1 MAKKEITD
9 FGSKIG
15 GARKD
20 VWVKRG
26 LCVEDIKD
34 MTASEKEKYIK
45 RDYIWPKPDIQEE
58 LEKGFSRFIVYW
70 HNEMRKTVTSKK
82 NIYISAEEYINGV
95 RKIRS
100 MVEAVKTE
108 KEISDF
114 EQRALDG
121 VFLRKKYGRT
131 YEYIAPFGNIF
142 NGNKFLKNIGTY
154 GHLNMKRKMGK
165 ENFAMTEDEI
175 MKKQFPVIFID
186 GDKCSVAEDRGR
198 SILIYKSG
206 CSAYYCYPKP
216 NVVLVDKT
224 YVLIDERHNILFC
237 GTQENCE
244 KKQKE
249 AFKEKKAVSK
259 RKRKEKWIPKQF
271 ETLERSGETWRPQDK
286 HINGEELIERYGIRA
301 GEFGNWTNT
310 LERQASLDQAYDAFA
325 DLAFALDIDEKS
337 VSLPGLSCGSLA
349 IAFGARGRGDAAA
362 HYEPLREVI
371 NLTRLRGAGS
381 LGHEWA
387 HALDHL
393 IGQSAGLSCLA
404 TEGRIFDYVKSL
416 KKVLNRIHYNE
427 NGIYTQYYVDST
439 QFDKQYSKDSH
450 GYWSS
455 ECELFARA
463 FACYAV
469 IVWKLTRISRN
480 TIDLLK
486 MISFFEKNG
495 VHFVSYSEQ
504 FDTGTP
510 VGKLMITLLAS
521 IAEFERETISD
532 NVKTALRYR
541 AEKGEPTATQ
551 ILGYNRKDGFLYI
564 NHKEALL
571 VQLIFKEYIKCF
583 NYTEVAR
590 RMNKKGYCGKRGKP
604 FRAHQIRIIIT
615 NATYCGY
622 NLWERK
628 IIKSHHAPIIKK
640 RTFNR
645 ANKGKIHLD

>member
-1 MAKKEITD
+1 MKTIHD

-26 LCVEDIKD
+26 LCIEDTKN

-45 RDYIWPKPDIQEE
+45 RDYIWPKPDTQDE

-70 HNEMRKTVTSKK
+70 HNEMRKTVTPKK
-82 NIYISAEEYINGV
+82 NNYISAEKYINGV

-114 EQRALDG
+114 EQKALDG
-121 VFLRKKYGRT
+121 VFLQKKYGRA
-131 YEYIAPFGNIF
+131 YEYIAPFENIL
-142 NGNKFLKNIGTY
+142 NGNKFLKNTGTH
-154 GHLNMKRKMGK
+154 GLLNMKRKMGK

-175 MKKQFPVIFID
+175 MKKQFPVLFID

-198 SILIYKSG
+198 TILIYKSG

-244 KKQKE
+244 EKQKE
-249 AFKEKKAVSK
+249 VFKEKKAVSK
-259 RKRKEKWIPKQF
+259 RKRKEKWMPKQF
-271 ETLERSGETWRPQDK
+271 ETLERSGETWRPQNK
-286 HINGEELIERYGIRA
+286 HITGEELIERYGIRA

-381 LGHEWA
+381 LGHEWG

-393 IGQSAGLSCLA
+393 IGQSYGSTDLA
-404 TEGRIFDYVKSL
+404 TKGIHRKEVPESL
-416 KKVLNRIHYNE
+416 ENVMNKICRNE
-427 NGIYTQYYVDST
+427 KGIYTEFYTNSVKFDGQYT
-439 QFDKQYSKDSH
+439 KHGQ
-450 GYWSS
+450 GYWASD
-455 ECELFARA
+455 CELFARA
-463 FACYAV
+463 FACYLSD
-469 IVWKLTRISRN
+469 KLKEKGDRNDYLNGTCDTFISM
-480 TIDLLK
+480 D
-486 MISFFEKNG
+486 KNG
-495 VHFVSYSEQ
+495 KWIFAYPKEKERLRINKAFDELINELKEIGILSPRKEKKEDVPAAYTAAPDGQLCFV
-504 FDTGTP
+504 
-510 VGKLMITLLAS
+510 
-521 IAEFERETISD
+521 
-532 NVKTALRYR
+532 
-541 AEKGEPTATQ
+541 
-551 ILGYNRKDGFLYI
+551 
-564 NHKEALL
+564 
-571 VQLIFKEYIKCF
+571 
-583 NYTEVAR
+583 
-590 RMNKKGYCGKRGKP
+590 
-604 FRAHQIRIIIT
+604 
-615 NATYCGY
+615 
-622 NLWERK
+622 
-628 IIKSHHAPIIKK
+628 
-640 RTFNR
+640 
-645 ANKGKIHLD
+645 

>member
-70 HNEMRKTVTSKK
+70 HNEMRKTVTPKK
-82 NIYISAEEYINGV
+82 NNYISAEEYINGV

-186 GDKCSVAEDRGR
+186 GDKCSVAEDRGK

-206 CSAYYCYPKP
+206 CSAYYCYPKL

-244 KKQKE
+244 EKQKE
-249 AFKEKKAVSK
+249 VFKEKKAVSK
-259 RKRKEKWIPKQF
+259 RKRKEKWMPKQF
-271 ETLERSGETWRPQDK
+271 ETLERAGETWRPQNK
-286 HINGEELIERYGIRA
+286 HITGEELIERYGIRA

-381 LGHEWA
+381 LGHEWG

-393 IGQSAGLSCLA
+393 IGQSYGSTDLA
-404 TEGRIFDYVKSL
+404 TKGIHGKEVPESL
-416 KKVLNRIHYNE
+416 ENVMNKICRNE
-427 NGIYTQYYVDST
+427 KGIYTEFYTNSVKFDGQYT
-439 QFDKQYSKDSH
+439 KHGQ
-450 GYWSS
+450 GYWASD
-455 ECELFARA
+455 CELFARA
-463 FACYAV
+463 FACYLSD
-469 IVWKLTRISRN
+469 KLEEKGDRN
-480 TIDLLK
+480 DYLNGTCDTFVS
-486 MISFFEKNG
+486 MDKNG
-495 VHFVSYSEQ
+495 KWIFAYPKEKERLRINKA
-504 FDTGTP
+504 FDELINELKEIGILSPRKEKKEDVPAAYTA
-510 VGKLMITLLAS
+510 AS
-521 IAEFERETISD
+521 
-532 NVKTALRYR
+532 
-541 AEKGEPTATQ
+541 
-551 ILGYNRKDGFLYI
+551 DG
-564 NHKEALL
+564 
-571 VQLIFKEYIKCF
+571 QLCF
-583 NYTEVAR
+583 A
-590 RMNKKGYCGKRGKP
+590 
-604 FRAHQIRIIIT
+604 
-615 NATYCGY
+615 
-622 NLWERK
+622 
-628 IIKSHHAPIIKK
+628 
-640 RTFNR
+640 
-645 ANKGKIHLD
+645 

>member
-20 VWVKRG
+20 VWIKRG

-82 NIYISAEEYINGV
+82 NSYISAEEYINGV

-131 YEYIAPFGNIF
+131 YEYIAPFGNIL
-142 NGNKFLKNIGTY
+142 NGNKFLKNTGTY

-198 SILIYKSG
+198 TILIYKSG

-249 AFKEKKAVSK
+249 AFKEKNAVSK
-259 RKRKEKWIPKQF
+259 RKRKEKWMPKQF

-301 GEFGNWTNT
+301 GEFGNWTNNN
-310 LERQASLDQAYDAFA
+310 ERQISLDYAYDAFA
-325 DLAFALDIDEKS
+325 DLAYALDIDEKS

-381 LGHEWA
+381 LGHEWG

-393 IGQSAGLSCLA
+393 IGQSYGSTDLA
-404 TEGRIFDYVKSL
+404 TKEIHRKEVPESL
-416 KKVLNRIHYNE
+416 ENVMNKICRNE
-427 NGIYTQYYVDST
+427 KGIYTEFYTNSVKFDGQYT
-439 QFDKQYSKDSH
+439 KHGQ
-450 GYWSS
+450 GYWASD
-455 ECELFARA
+455 CELFARA
-463 FACYAV
+463 FACYLSD
-469 IVWKLTRISRN
+469 KLKEKGDRN
-480 TIDLLK
+480 DYLNGTCDTFVS
-486 MISFFEKNG
+486 MDKNG
-495 VHFVSYSEQ
+495 
-504 FDTGTP
+504 
-510 VGKLMITLLAS
+510 KW
-521 IAEFERETISD
+521 
-532 NVKTALRYR
+532 
-541 AEKGEPTATQ
+541 
-551 ILGYNRKDGFLYI
+551 
-564 NHKEALL
+564 
-571 VQLIFKEYIKCF
+571 IFAY
-583 NYTEVAR
+583 
-590 RMNKKGYCGKRGKP
+590 P
-604 FRAHQIRIIIT
+604 
-615 NATYCGY
+615 
-622 NLWERK
+622 
-628 IIKSHHAPIIKK
+628 
-640 RTFNR
+640 
-645 ANKGKIHLD
+645 KGKERLRINKAFDELINELKEIGILSPRKEKKEDVPAAYTAAPDGQLCFA

>member
-175 MKKQFPVIFID
+175 MKKQFPVLFID
-186 GDKCSVAEDRGR
+186 GNKCSVAEDRGK

-387 HALDHL
+387 HA
-393 IGQSAGLSCLA
+393 
-404 TEGRIFDYVKSL
+404 
-416 KKVLNRIHYNE
+416 
-427 NGIYTQYYVDST
+427 
-439 QFDKQYSKDSH
+439 
-450 GYWSS
+450 
-455 ECELFARA
+455 
-463 FACYAV
+463 
-469 IVWKLTRISRN
+469 
-480 TIDLLK
+480 
-486 MISFFEKNG
+486 
-495 VHFVSYSEQ
+495 
-504 FDTGTP
+504 
-510 VGKLMITLLAS
+510 
-521 IAEFERETISD
+521 
-532 NVKTALRYR
+532 
-541 AEKGEPTATQ
+541 
-551 ILGYNRKDGFLYI
+551 
-564 NHKEALL
+564 
-571 VQLIFKEYIKCF
+571 
-583 NYTEVAR
+583 
-590 RMNKKGYCGKRGKP
+590 
-604 FRAHQIRIIIT
+604 
-615 NATYCGY
+615 
-622 NLWERK
+622 
-628 IIKSHHAPIIKK
+628 
-640 RTFNR
+640 
-645 ANKGKIHLD
+645 

>member
-70 HNEMRKTVTSKK
+70 HNEMRKTVTPKK
-82 NIYISAEEYINGV
+82 NNYISAEEYINGV

-114 EQRALDG
+114 EQKALDG
-121 VFLRKKYGRT
+121 MFLQKKYGRA
-131 YEYIAPFGNIF
+131 YEYIAPFENIL
-142 NGNKFLKNIGTY
+142 NGNKFLKNTGTY
-154 GHLNMKRKMGK
+154 GLLNMKRKMGK

-381 LGHEWA
+381 LGHEWG

-393 IGQSAGLSCLA
+393 IGQSYGSTDLA
-404 TEGRIFDYVKSL
+404 TKGIHGKEVPESL
-416 KKVLNRIHYNE
+416 ENVMNKICRNE
-427 NGIYTQYYVDST
+427 KGIYTEFYTNSVKFDGQYT
-439 QFDKQYSKDSH
+439 KHGQ
-450 GYWSS
+450 GYWASD
-455 ECELFARA
+455 CELFARA
-463 FACYAV
+463 FACYLSD
-469 IVWKLTRISRN
+469 KLEEKGDRN
-480 TIDLLK
+480 DYLNGTCDTFVS
-486 MISFFEKNG
+486 MDKNG
-495 VHFVSYSEQ
+495 EWVFAYPKEKERLRINKA
-504 FDTGTP
+504 FDELINELKEIGILSP
-510 VGKLMITLLAS
+510 RKEKKEDVPA
-521 IAEFERETISD
+521 AY
-532 NVKTALRYR
+532 TA
-541 AEKGEPTATQ
+541 AP
-551 ILGYNRKDGFLYI
+551 DG
-564 NHKEALL
+564 
-571 VQLIFKEYIKCF
+571 QLCF
-583 NYTEVAR
+583 A
-590 RMNKKGYCGKRGKP
+590 
-604 FRAHQIRIIIT
+604 
-615 NATYCGY
+615 
-622 NLWERK
+622 
-628 IIKSHHAPIIKK
+628 
-640 RTFNR
+640 
-645 ANKGKIHLD
+645 

>member
-1 MAKKEITD
+1 MKTIHD

-26 LCVEDIKD
+26 LCIEDTKN

-58 LEKGFSRFIVYW
+58 LEKCFSRFIVYW
-70 HNEMRKTVTSKK
+70 HNEMRKTVTPKK
-82 NIYISAEEYINGV
+82 NNYISAEEYINGV

-114 EQRALDG
+114 EQKALDG
-121 VFLRKKYGRT
+121 VFLQKKYGRA
-131 YEYIAPFGNIF
+131 YEYIAPFENIL
-142 NGNKFLKNIGTY
+142 NGNKFLKNTGAY
-154 GHLNMKRKMGK
+154 GLLNMKRKMGK

-175 MKKQFPVIFID
+175 MKKQFPVLFID

-198 SILIYKSG
+198 TILIYKSV
-206 CSAYYCYPKP
+206 CSTYYCYPKP

-244 KKQKE
+244 EKQKE
-249 AFKEKKAVSK
+249 VFKEKKAVSK

-286 HINGEELIERYGIRA
+286 HITGEELIERYGIRA

-381 LGHEWA
+381 LGHEWG

-393 IGQSAGLSCLA
+393 IGQSYGSTDLA
-404 TEGRIFDYVKSL
+404 TKGIHRKEVPESL
-416 KKVLNRIHYNE
+416 ENVMNKICRNE
-427 NGIYTQYYVDST
+427 KGIYTEFYTNSVKFDGQYT
-439 QFDKQYSKDSH
+439 KHGQ
-450 GYWSS
+450 GYWASD
-455 ECELFARA
+455 CELFARA
-463 FACYAV
+463 FACYLSD
-469 IVWKLTRISRN
+469 KLEEKGDRNDYLNGTCDTFISM
-480 TIDLLK
+480 D
-486 MISFFEKNG
+486 KNG
-495 VHFVSYSEQ
+495 KWIFAYPKEKERLRINKA
-504 FDTGTP
+504 FDELINELKEIGILSP
-510 VGKLMITLLAS
+510 RKEKKEDVPA
-521 IAEFERETISD
+521 AY
-532 NVKTALRYR
+532 TA
-541 AEKGEPTATQ
+541 AP
-551 ILGYNRKDGFLYI
+551 DG
-564 NHKEALL
+564 
-571 VQLIFKEYIKCF
+571 QLCF
-583 NYTEVAR
+583 A
-590 RMNKKGYCGKRGKP
+590 
-604 FRAHQIRIIIT
+604 
-615 NATYCGY
+615 
-622 NLWERK
+622 
-628 IIKSHHAPIIKK
+628 
-640 RTFNR
+640 
-645 ANKGKIHLD
+645 

>member
-1 MAKKEITD
+1 
-9 FGSKIG
+9 
-15 GARKD
+15 
-20 VWVKRG
+20 
-26 LCVEDIKD
+26 
-34 MTASEKEKYIK
+34 
-45 RDYIWPKPDIQEE
+45 
-58 LEKGFSRFIVYW
+58 
-70 HNEMRKTVTSKK
+70 MRKTVTSKK
-82 NIYISAEEYINGV
+82 NSYISAEEYINGV

-121 VFLRKKYGRT
+121 VFLRKNYGRT
-131 YEYIAPFGNIF
+131 YEYIAPFGNIL
-142 NGNKFLKNIGTY
+142 NGNKFLKNTGTY

-198 SILIYKSG
+198 TILIYKSG

-249 AFKEKKAVSK
+249 AFKEKNAVSK
-259 RKRKEKWIPKQF
+259 RKRKEKWMPKQF

-381 LGHEWA
+381 LGHEWG

-393 IGQSAGLSCLA
+393 IGQSYGSTDLA
-404 TEGRIFDYVKSL
+404 TKGIHGKEVPESL
-416 KKVLNRIHYNE
+416 ENVMNKICRNE
-427 NGIYTQYYVDST
+427 KGIYTEFYTNSVKFDGQYT
-439 QFDKQYSKDSH
+439 KHGQ
-450 GYWSS
+450 GYWASD
-455 ECELFARA
+455 CELFARA
-463 FACYAV
+463 FACYLSD
-469 IVWKLTRISRN
+469 KLKEKGDRN
-480 TIDLLK
+480 DYLNGTCDTFVS
-486 MISFFEKNG
+486 MDKNG
-495 VHFVSYSEQ
+495 
-504 FDTGTP
+504 
-510 VGKLMITLLAS
+510 KW
-521 IAEFERETISD
+521 
-532 NVKTALRYR
+532 
-541 AEKGEPTATQ
+541 
-551 ILGYNRKDGFLYI
+551 
-564 NHKEALL
+564 
-571 VQLIFKEYIKCF
+571 IFAY
-583 NYTEVAR
+583 
-590 RMNKKGYCGKRGKP
+590 P
-604 FRAHQIRIIIT
+604 
-615 NATYCGY
+615 
-622 NLWERK
+622 
-628 IIKSHHAPIIKK
+628 
-640 RTFNR
+640 
-645 ANKGKIHLD
+645 KGKERLRINKAFDELINELKEIGILSPRKEKKEDVPVAYTAAPDGQLCFA

>member
-154 GHLNMKRKMGK
+154 GHLNMKLKMGK

-186 GDKCSVAEDRGR
+186 GDKCSVAEDKGK

-206 CSAYYCYPKP
+206 CSAYYCYPKQ

-224 YVLIDERHNILFC
+224 YALIDERHNILFC

-249 AFKEKKAVSK
+249 VFKEKNAVSK

-381 LGHEWA
+381 LGHEWG

-393 IGQSAGLSCLA
+393 IGQSYGSTDLA
-404 TEGRIFDYVKSL
+404 TKGIHGKEVPESL
-416 KKVLNRIHYNE
+416 ENVMNKICRNE
-427 NGIYTQYYVDST
+427 KGIYTEFYTNSVKFDGQYT
-439 QFDKQYSKDSH
+439 KHGQ
-450 GYWSS
+450 GYWASD
-455 ECELFARA
+455 CELFARA
-463 FACYAV
+463 FACYLSD
-469 IVWKLTRISRN
+469 KLEEKGDRN
-480 TIDLLK
+480 DYLNGTCDTFVS
-486 MISFFEKNG
+486 MDKNG
-495 VHFVSYSEQ
+495 KWIFAYPKEKERLRINKA
-504 FDTGTP
+504 FDELINELKEIGILSPRKEKKEDVPAAYTA
-510 VGKLMITLLAS
+510 AS
-521 IAEFERETISD
+521 
-532 NVKTALRYR
+532 
-541 AEKGEPTATQ
+541 
-551 ILGYNRKDGFLYI
+551 DG
-564 NHKEALL
+564 
-571 VQLIFKEYIKCF
+571 QLCF
-583 NYTEVAR
+583 A
-590 RMNKKGYCGKRGKP
+590 
-604 FRAHQIRIIIT
+604 
-615 NATYCGY
+615 
-622 NLWERK
+622 
-628 IIKSHHAPIIKK
+628 
-640 RTFNR
+640 
-645 ANKGKIHLD
+645 

>member
-224 YVLIDERHNILFC
+224 YVLIDEHHNILFC

-249 AFKEKKAVSK
+249 VFKEKKAVSK

-381 LGHEWA
+381 LGHEWG

-393 IGQSAGLSCLA
+393 IGQSYGSTDLA
-404 TEGRIFDYVKSL
+404 TKGIHGKEVPESL
-416 KKVLNRIHYNE
+416 ENVMNKICRNE
-427 NGIYTQYYVDST
+427 KGIYTEFYTNSVKFDGQYT
-439 QFDKQYSKDSH
+439 KHGQ
-450 GYWSS
+450 GYWASD
-455 ECELFARA
+455 CELFARA
-463 FACYAV
+463 FACYLSD
-469 IVWKLTRISRN
+469 KLEEKGDRN
-480 TIDLLK
+480 DYLNGTCDTFVS
-486 MISFFEKNG
+486 MDKNG
-495 VHFVSYSEQ
+495 KWIFAY
-504 FDTGTP
+504 P
-510 VGKLMITLLAS
+510 
-521 IAEFERETISD
+521 
-532 NVKTALRYR
+532 
-541 AEKGEPTATQ
+541 
-551 ILGYNRKDGFLYI
+551 
-564 NHKEALL
+564 KE
-571 VQLIFKEYIKCF
+571 
-583 NYTEVAR
+583 
-590 RMNKKGYCGKRGKP
+590 
-604 FRAHQIRIIIT
+604 
-615 NATYCGY
+615 
-622 NLWERK
+622 
-628 IIKSHHAPIIKK
+628 KK
-640 RTFNR
+640 RLR
-645 ANKGKIHLD
+645 INKAFDELINELKEIGILSPRKEKKEDVPAAYTAASDGQLCFA

>member
-26 LCVEDIKD
+26 LCVEDTKN

-45 RDYIWPKPDIQEE
+45 RDYIWPKPDTQDE

-70 HNEMRKTVTSKK
+70 HNEMRKTVTPKK
-82 NIYISAEEYINGV
+82 NNYISAEEYINGV

-114 EQRALDG
+114 EQKALDG
-121 VFLRKKYGRT
+121 VFLQKKYGHT
-131 YEYIAPFGNIF
+131 YDYIAPFENIL
-142 NGNKFLKNIGTY
+142 NGNKFLKNTGTY
-154 GHLNMKRKMGK
+154 GLLNMKLKMGK

-186 GDKCSVAEDRGR
+186 GDKCSVAEDKGK

-206 CSAYYCYPKP
+206 CSAYYCYPKQ

-224 YVLIDERHNILFC
+224 YALIDERHNILFC

-244 KKQKE
+244 EKQKE
-249 AFKEKKAVSK
+249 VFKEKNAVSK
-259 RKRKEKWIPKQF
+259 RKRK
-271 ETLERSGETWRPQDK
+271 D
-286 HINGEELIERYGIRA
+286 
-301 GEFGNWTNT
+301 NWTNNN
-310 LERQASLDQAYDAFA
+310 ERQISLDYAYDAFA
-325 DLAFALDIDEKS
+325 DLAYALDTDEKS

-393 IGQSAGLSCLA
+393 IGQSAGLPCLA
-404 TEGRIFDYVKSL
+404 TEGRMFDHVKSL
-416 KKVLNRIHYNE
+416 KKVMNRIYYNE
-427 NGIYTQYYVDST
+427 NGIYTQYYVDSA

-450 GYWSS
+450 GYWASD
-455 ECELFARA
+455 CELFARA
-463 FACYAV
+463 FACYLAD
-469 IVWKLTRISRN
+469 KLATEG
-480 TIDLLK
+480 K
-486 MISFFEKNG
+486 KNDYLNG
-495 VHFVSYSEQ
+495 HCDTYVSM
-504 FDTGTP
+504 D
-510 VGKLMITLLAS
+510 
-521 IAEFERETISD
+521 
-532 NVKTALRYR
+532 
-541 AEKGEPTATQ
+541 
-551 ILGYNRKDGFLYI
+551 
-564 NHKEALL
+564 
-571 VQLIFKEYIKCF
+571 
-583 NYTEVAR
+583 
-590 RMNKKGYCGKRGKP
+590 KKGDWIFAYPRGDE
-604 FRAHQIRIIIT
+604 RLRINEAFDELISELKEMGILSPRKEEKEEIL
-615 NATYCGY
+615 ATYTA
-622 NLWERK
+622 
-628 IIKSHHAPIIKK
+628 APDGQLC
-640 RTFNR
+640 F
-645 ANKGKIHLD
+645 A

>member
-1 MAKKEITD
+1 
-9 FGSKIG
+9 
-15 GARKD
+15 
-20 VWVKRG
+20 
-26 LCVEDIKD
+26 
-34 MTASEKEKYIK
+34 
-45 RDYIWPKPDIQEE
+45 
-58 LEKGFSRFIVYW
+58 
-70 HNEMRKTVTSKK
+70 MRKTVTSKK
-82 NIYISAEEYINGV
+82 NRYISAEEYINGV

-121 VFLRKKYGRT
+121 VFLRKKYERT
-131 YEYIAPFGNIF
+131 YEYIAPFGNIL
-142 NGNKFLKNIGTY
+142 NGNKFLKNTGTY

-186 GDKCSVAEDRGR
+186 GDKCSVTEDRGR
-198 SILIYKSG
+198 TILIYKSG

-244 KKQKE
+244 EKQKE
-249 AFKEKKAVSK
+249 AFKEKNAVSK

-381 LGHEWA
+381 LGHEWG

-393 IGQSAGLSCLA
+393 IGQSYGSTDLA
-404 TEGRIFDYVKSL
+404 TKGIHGKEVPESL
-416 KKVLNRIHYNE
+416 ENVMNKICRNE
-427 NGIYTQYYVDST
+427 KGIYTEFYTNSVKFDGQYT
-439 QFDKQYSKDSH
+439 KHGQ
-450 GYWSS
+450 GYWASD
-455 ECELFARA
+455 CELFARA
-463 FACYAV
+463 FACYLSD
-469 IVWKLTRISRN
+469 KLEEKGDRN
-480 TIDLLK
+480 DYLNGTCDTFVS
-486 MISFFEKNG
+486 MDKNG
-495 VHFVSYSEQ
+495 KWIFAYPKEKERLRINKA
-504 FDTGTP
+504 FDELINELKEIGILSP
-510 VGKLMITLLAS
+510 RKEKKEDVPA
-521 IAEFERETISD
+521 AY
-532 NVKTALRYR
+532 TA
-541 AEKGEPTATQ
+541 AP
-551 ILGYNRKDGFLYI
+551 DG
-564 NHKEALL
+564 
-571 VQLIFKEYIKCF
+571 QLCF
-583 NYTEVAR
+583 A
-590 RMNKKGYCGKRGKP
+590 
-604 FRAHQIRIIIT
+604 
-615 NATYCGY
+615 
-622 NLWERK
+622 
-628 IIKSHHAPIIKK
+628 
-640 RTFNR
+640 
-645 ANKGKIHLD
+645 

>member
-131 YEYIAPFGNIF
+131 YEYIVPFGNIF

-186 GDKCSVAEDRGR
+186 GDKCSVAEDRGK

-206 CSAYYCYPKP
+206 CSACYCYPKP

-463 FACYAV
+463 FACYLSD
-469 IVWKLTRISRN
+469 K
-480 TIDLLK
+480 
-486 MISFFEKNG
+486 
-495 VHFVSYSEQ
+495 
-504 FDTGTP
+504 
-510 VGKLMITLLAS
+510 LAS
-521 IAEFERETISD
+521 EGKRNDYLNGHCNTYVSMD
-532 NVKTALRYR
+532 
-541 AEKGEPTATQ
+541 
-551 ILGYNRKDGFLYI
+551 
-564 NHKEALL
+564 
-571 VQLIFKEYIKCF
+571 
-583 NYTEVAR
+583 
-590 RMNKKGYCGKRGKP
+590 KKGNWIYAYPRGDE
-604 FRAHQIRIIIT
+604 RIRINEAIDELISELKDKRILFT
-615 NATYCGY
+615 RPEKKEETVSSVFTA
-622 NLWERK
+622 
-628 IIKSHHAPIIKK
+628 APNGQLC
-640 RTFNR
+640 F
-645 ANKGKIHLD
+645 A